1 VDKAT
6 KEKLQKMKESD
17 PAAYEA
23 ELKKIGA
30 KAVANLDK
38 ATQERL
44 AKLKASD
51 PAAYEK
57 ELKKLGSVAAAGG
70 QPAGGKIGQQVA
82 SNGLNGGVGAAG
94 VTGEQEEL
102 VAKMLASGMDEATAY
117 QYLQQLCGGAG
128 KGMTPE
134 AKALM
139 EQILASN
146 GSKEE
151 IASRVKALLDG
162 SELSSSRGMNGGFDG
177 TNLSEAQGGKLNLD
191 GLAVPGQQ
199 GSLADRIRARNAAK
213 GAQQQAHGSVK
224 RQSEIQR
231 EKKKSRQEEREE
243 EKLRKASYYR
253 KVTGLRRAKV
263 PMMVYSCGGFSRC
276 FRVCRFYDVEGP
288 PVGVEYEAPTP
299 QINTR
304 NL

>member
-1 VDKAT
+1 
-6 KEKLQKMKESD
+6 M
-17 PAAYEA
+17 
-23 ELKKIGA
+23 G
-30 KAVANLDK
+30 
-38 ATQERL
+38 
-44 AKLKASD
+44 
-51 PAAYEK
+51 

-70 QPAGGKIGQQVA
+70 QPAGGKLQQVA
-82 SNGLNGGVGAAG
+82 SNGLTNGSSVGAGGGSLPAG
-94 VTGEQEEL
+94 TKVQAGADGRVTLGGAKLPPGATVINNPDGSKSISVSAEQEEL

-117 QYLQQLCGGAG
+117 QYLQQMCGNAG
-128 KGMTPE
+128 KGITPE

-151 IASRVKALLDG
+151 IASRVEALLAG
-162 SELSSSRGMNGGFDG
+162 SELSSSRGINGGFDG
-177 TNLSEAQGGKLNLD
+177 TNLSEARGRGTIPQLD
-191 GLAVPGQQ
+191 EDALARPGQQ

-213 GAQQQAHGSVK
+213 GARGSVK

-253 KVTGLRRAKV
+253 KVPGLRRAKV

-299 QINTR
+299 LETTR
-304 NL
+304 QL

>member
-1 VDKAT
+1 
-6 KEKLQKMKESD
+6 
-17 PAAYEA
+17 
-23 ELKKIGA
+23 
-30 KAVANLDK
+30 
-38 ATQERL
+38 
-44 AKLKASD
+44 
-51 PAAYEK
+51 
-57 ELKKLGSVAAAGG
+57 
-70 QPAGGKIGQQVA
+70 VA
-82 SNGLNGGVGAAG
+82 SNGLNGGSIGAGGGSLPAG
-94 VTGEQEEL
+94 TKVEAGADGRVTLGGAKLPPGATVVNNPDGSKSIAVTAEQEEL

-117 QYLQQLCGGAG
+117 QYLQQLCGLGVAG
-128 KGMTPE
+128 KGITPE

-177 TNLSEAQGGKLNLD
+177 TNLSEAQGGKLDLD
-191 GLAVPGQQ
+191 GLARPGQQ